1 MRKTFTLMALVLV
14 LVVAIVALGCGGTTT
29 TSGATTTGGAAT
41 TAASA
46 TTTAGGATTTAGAAA
61 KVAGVDPV
69 KKTINIAVLGPM
81 SGINAEY
88 GNSQKRA
95 TTVFNK
101 LEMPSGMASGPYAGY
116 TFTYQFFDGKGDPTE
131 AANIAQQIVMGD
143 FFATVG
149 SSLSLESLA
158 AAPILDRKNIVMY
171 TTFAASGK
179 LTSSGWKNVFMSFPT
194 ATIEGAAG
202 ADVVVTKLGYKNVVD
217 FYENSPYGQEL
228 HAGFEAR
235 VKELGG
241 TVLSSY
247 THEAKSD
254 VSFSSPL
261 TEIKGKKPDAI
272 YLAEFYEGA
281 GLIVS
286 QALKMGLDLPFVACS
301 GALDKTM
308 IDMAGGA
315 ANVKNVTWTSLYS
328 PESTRPKVQAFVKE
342 YQAQYNLTPDDASS
356 LTYDA
361 LLDIMTA
368 IEAGA
373 SQREKLADKLHDAS
387 LPKPEGITNP
397 AISHDANGNIQGS
410 QLLIIKYVNGKFG
423 LAQ

>member
-143 FFATVG
+143 FFG
-149 SSLSLESLA
+149 
-158 AAPILDRKNIVMY
+158 
-171 TTFAASGK
+171 
-179 LTSSGWKNVFMSFPT
+179 
-194 ATIEGAAG
+194 
-202 ADVVVTKLGYKNVVD
+202 
-217 FYENSPYGQEL
+217 ENRAHL
-228 HAGFEAR
+228 R
-235 VKELGG
+235 
-241 TVLSSY
+241 
-247 THEAKSD
+247 D
-254 VSFSSPL
+254 
-261 TEIKGKKPDAI
+261 
-272 YLAEFYEGA
+272 
-281 GLIVS
+281 
-286 QALKMGLDLPFVACS
+286 FVA
-301 GALDKTM
+301 G
-308 IDMAGGA
+308 
-315 ANVKNVTWTSLYS
+315 
-328 PESTRPKVQAFVKE
+328 E
-342 YQAQYNLTPDDASS
+342 
-356 LTYDA
+356 
-361 LLDIMTA
+361 LL
-368 IEAGA
+368 
-373 SQREKLADKLHDAS
+373 QRGDRHIA
-387 LPKPEGITNP
+387 
-397 AISHDANGNIQGS
+397 
-410 QLLIIKYVNGKFG
+410 
-423 LAQ
+423 

>member
-1 MRKTFTLMALVLV
+1 MRRSFALVALVLV
-14 LVVAIVALGCGGTTT
+14 LAVAVLALGCGSTTT
-29 TSGATTTGGAAT
+29 TAGQ
-41 TAASA
+41 A
-46 TTTAGGATTTAGAAA
+46 TTTAGGAATTVTAGATTSTAAAA

-69 KKTINIAVLGPM
+69 KKTINVAVLGPM
-81 SGINAEY
+81 SGTTAEY
-88 GNSQKRA
+88 GKSQQRA

-101 LEMPSGMASGPYAGY
+101 LEMPSGMKSGPYAGY
-116 TFTYQFFDGKGDPTE
+116 TFSYQFFDGKGDPTE

-143 FFATVG
+143 FFVTVG

-202 ADVVVTKLGYKNVVD
+202 ADVVVTKLGYKKVVD

-235 VKELGG
+235 AKELGA

-261 TEIKGKKPDAI
+261 TEIKGQQPDCI

-286 QALKMGLDLPFVACS
+286 QSLKLGLNVPFVACS
-301 GALDKTM
+301 GALDNSM
-308 IDMAGGA
+308 IDLAGGA
-315 ANVKNVTWTSLYS
+315 DAVKNVTWTSLYS
-328 PESTRPKVQAFVKE
+328 PESAKPKVQAFVKE

-373 SQREKLADKLHDAS
+373 AKREDLAAKLHDPS

-410 QLLIIKYVNGKFG
+410 ELLLINYKDGKFA